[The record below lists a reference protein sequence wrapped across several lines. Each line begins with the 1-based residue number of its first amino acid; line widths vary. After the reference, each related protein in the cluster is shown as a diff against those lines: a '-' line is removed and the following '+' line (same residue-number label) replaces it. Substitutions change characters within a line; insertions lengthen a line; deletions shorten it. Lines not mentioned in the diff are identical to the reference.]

1 MVSAAEFRTALA
13 RFPSGVTLITTRG
26 GREGARGLT
35 VSAFC
40 SVSLEPSLVLACVAR
55 SARTLPVLLRA
66 GRFGVSLLG
75 ARHRGLAHLFASTAT
90 DKFQG
95 AWTTLVP
102 DGCPVLPDAVFA
114 MECLV
119 HSTFTAGDHEVIIG
133 AVEAVAIGDEEAI
146 VFHNRAM
153 RHLGEPMSAE
163 PVAVRP

>member
-1 MVSAAEFRTALA
+1 MEQPVAVGEPFGDSPDRAL
-13 RFPSGVTLITTRG
+13 PDDD
-26 GREGARGLT
+26 
-35 VSAFC
+35 
-40 SVSLEPSLVLACVAR
+40 
-55 SARTLPVLLRA
+55 
-66 GRFGVSLLG
+66 

-95 AWTTLVP
+95 AWTRLVP

>member
-1 MVSAAEFRTALA
+1 MSVIGVYGGFLDK
-13 RFPSGVTLITTRG
+13 FPAGAWMNRAVTLRTGQCHVQRYMKPLLQRI
-26 GREGARGLT
+26 
-35 VSAFC
+35 
-40 SVSLEPSLVLACVAR
+40 VLACVAR
-55 SARTLPVLLRA
+55 SARTLPVLLRV

-90 DKFQG
+90 DKFKG